1 MRSTIHEE
9 YATERCMKSVVH
21 MQLTTYD
28 TSGVFQKEAE
38 EAARREEQR
47 REQKR
52 QRKEQLRAT
61 GALLQ
66 ELDQT
71 MELTRDRIM
80 EEEEWERMMRCDG
93 LPDPTSVPEMNRY
106 LSLWQADPAS
116 ATLEGALAKTD
127 QVIHVSDFALT
138 LDDLEA
144 APGMCRNGKD
154 NKFLDKH
161 KFYFLGVISELE
173 NVMEET
179 RDATEKQLR
188 DWKEIWLELQEAQKG
203 KLDQATYHQ
212 LLDLR
217 PHLDHET
224 MVAFGDCKYC
234 NTLQVYSFF
243 TSSPLVSLALWS
255 NTTRSPKNNNHQ
267 LALTSSQ
274 FRKVKELGFT
284 FTLPADLSE
293 AECVVRVMRTE
304 YDHYSKFARTYNPP
318 LVPETCGEL
327 IDEEEPEET
336 PREDP
341 PADKEEVVHAL
352 KTVIKVRAEFNYSN
366 YMRVVNKVSI
376 AITTDISGSKG
387 DKDKDKDS
395 DKDSKGAPQTSTKK
409 AKPPHYTDTAAGELN
424 LRRYRVQGGVY
435 TVDLLEVPP
444 QPRVLADCTI
454 TQVEEVCTVS
464 KVEWVAQYNPPAP
477 AEAGGQ
483 RRRDP
488 EAVEQEMRQ
497 LEKEMKKLLLITI
510 KLPDSAFWFEPPQMV
525 LWDENKRCWSTDYF
539 HDVKYNEDQCV
550 MQVRT
555 MRLGVMGLAMNRY
568 ANLPFQS
575 WELKPKGA
583 SSVTLTLIA
592 AVVVADFTITVKACP
607 CVREGQVCL
616 ANLQDGARTALSHLY
631 GKNMKPGALIK
642 TLQFYGIN
650 LFPDRDSYCYIDG
663 LPTKHR
669 PTEQHLY
676 RCMALVAPAVHF
688 AWSRWNLLAGKTKLV
703 FQMKTKKLL
712 TDESQPLVLVT
723 PQRTCVLECTE
734 ISQSF
739 SNNPEEP
746 NKYYAD
752 LYQMV
757 LGDLGSSVRQTV
769 EAASPVFI
777 HTIHSMLKSASVIS
791 YC

>member
-1 MRSTIHEE
+1 
-9 YATERCMKSVVH
+9 
-21 MQLTTYD
+21 
-28 TSGVFQKEAE
+28 
-38 EAARREEQR
+38 
-47 REQKR
+47 
-52 QRKEQLRAT
+52 
-61 GALLQ
+61 
-66 ELDQT
+66 

-127 QVIHVSDFALT
+127 QVIHV
-138 LDDLEA
+138 
-144 APGMCRNGKD
+144 
-154 NKFLDKH
+154 
-161 KFYFLGVISELE
+161 ISELE

-224 MVAFGDCKYC
+224 MV
-234 NTLQVYSFF
+234 YSFF

-267 LALTSSQ
+267 
-274 FRKVKELGFT
+274 VKELGFT

-318 LVPETCGEL
+318 LVPETCGDL

-341 PADKEEVVHAL
+341 PADKE
-352 KTVIKVRAEFNYSN
+352 
-366 YMRVVNKVSI
+366 
-376 AITTDISGSKG
+376 SKG

-525 LWDENKRCWSTDYF
+525 LWDESKRCWSTDYF

-583 SSVTLTLIA
+583 SSVSLTLIA
-592 AVVVADFTITVKACP
+592 AVVVADFTIT
-607 CVREGQVCL
+607 EGQVCL

-703 FQMKTKKLL
+703 FQMKTKKMV
-712 TDESQPLVLVT
+712 TDESQ
-723 PQRTCVLECTE
+723 
-734 ISQSF
+734 
-739 SNNPEEP
+739 
-746 NKYYAD
+746 
-752 LYQMV
+752 
-757 LGDLGSSVRQTV
+757 
-769 EAASPVFI
+769 
-777 HTIHSMLKSASVIS
+777 
-791 YC
+791 

>member
-1 MRSTIHEE
+1 MESKLNE
-9 YATERCMKSVVH
+9 
-21 MQLTTYD
+21 
-28 TSGVFQKEAE
+28 TS
-38 EAARREEQR
+38 
-47 REQKR
+47 
-52 QRKEQLRAT
+52 
-61 GALLQ
+61 
-66 ELDQT
+66 LDFLSSIYHAPCHAQ
-71 MELTRDRIM
+71 
-80 EEEEWERMMRCDG
+80 WERMMRCDG

-127 QVIHVSDFALT
+127 QVIHV
-138 LDDLEA
+138 
-144 APGMCRNGKD
+144 
-154 NKFLDKH
+154 
-161 KFYFLGVISELE
+161 ISELE

-188 DWKEIWLELQEAQKG
+188 DWKEIWLQLQEAQKG

-224 MVAFGDCKYC
+224 MV
-234 NTLQVYSFF
+234 YSFF

-267 LALTSSQ
+267 
-274 FRKVKELGFT
+274 VKELGFT

-327 IDEEEPEET
+327 IGEGCGGCGCARLFEGGRWGFRDEEEPEET

-341 PADKEEVVHAL
+341 PADKEGFRCATSL
-352 KTVIKVRAEFNYSN
+352 PP
-366 YMRVVNKVSI
+366 
-376 AITTDISGSKG
+376 
-387 DKDKDKDS
+387 
-395 DKDSKGAPQTSTKK
+395 GAPQVSTKK
-409 AKPPHYTDTAAGELN
+409 AKPPHYTDTAPGELN

-444 QPRVLADCTI
+444 QPRVLADC
-454 TQVEEVCTVS
+454 
-464 KVEWVAQYNPPAP
+464 
-477 AEAGGQ
+477 
-483 RRRDP
+483 
-488 EAVEQEMRQ
+488 RQ
-497 LEKEMKKLLLITI
+497 SLILLIHR
-510 KLPDSAFWFEPPQMV
+510 LPDSAFWFEPPQMV

-575 WELKPKGA
+575 WEMKPKGA
-583 SSVTLTLIA
+583 SSVSLTLIA
-592 AVVVADFTITVKACP
+592 AVVVADFTIT
-607 CVREGQVCL
+607 EGQVCL

-703 FQMKTKKLL
+703 FQMKTKKLV
-712 TDESQPLVLVT
+712 TDESQVGQPLVLVT